1 MEFGKDLLGSAN
13 APPSAAML
21 VSPKRVHAAEN
32 IEAITSKSCR
42 QPYML
47 PSGVIRPGIAP
58 GWPGNNTVENLP
70 WCEAS
75 PCSPSCRRSSCLSLL
90 YTKPLVHAVDPAAGQ
105 YSGESI
111 GAELFTGA
119 VNCPT
124 IFPEG
129 LIPLAMVGRV
139 PVAPT
144 RALGTSMVVNCSP
157 FRRKPC
163 CCPTASV

>member
-42 QPYML
+42 QPYIL
-47 PSGVIRPGIAP
+47 PSGVMRPGIAP
-58 GWPGNNTVENLP
+58 GWPGNNTAENLP
-70 WCEAS
+70 W
-75 PCSPSCRRSSCLSLL
+75 L
-90 YTKPLVHAVDPAAGQ
+90 YRKPLMHAVDPAAGQ
-105 YSGESI
+105 YSGEST

-124 IFPEG
+124 ISPFGP
-129 LIPLAMVGRV
+129 IPLATVGRV
-139 PVAPT
+139 PVVPT
-144 RALGTSMVVNCSP
+144 RAPGTSIEVNCP
-157 FRRKPC
+157 PLNRNPC
-163 CCPTASV
+163 CFPTV